1 MNAALLPPE
10 LRSQWAERGI
20 FPLREGE
27 RWAAAALLA
36 RAFAA
41 DPLMRALLPP
51 GENFEGR
58 LRRFYDLTL
67 RGLMRAGV
75 CLAARDGER
84 VRAFYAFLPPRR
96 NVSLLDEVLG
106 GQLGLVPL
114 LGPRLLA
121 GLEVQEAAARQRERL
136 APGAWYVALVATDPA
151 AQGQGSCGPRW
162 SRCWPTPRRRA
173 AASIWKRRTP

>member
-75 CLAARDGER
+75 L
-84 VRAFYAFLPPRR
+84 
-96 NVSLLDEVLG
+96 SL
-106 GQLGLVPL
+106 
-114 LGPRLLA
+114 
-121 GLEVQEAAARQRERL
+121 
-136 APGAWYVALVATDPA
+136 
-151 AQGQGSCGPRW
+151 
-162 SRCWPTPRRRA
+162 
-173 AASIWKRRTP
+173 IHI